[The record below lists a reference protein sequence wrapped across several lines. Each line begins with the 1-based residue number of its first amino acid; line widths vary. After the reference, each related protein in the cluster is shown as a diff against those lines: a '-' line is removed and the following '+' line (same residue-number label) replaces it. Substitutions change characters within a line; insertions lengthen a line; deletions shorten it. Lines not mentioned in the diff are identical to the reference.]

1 MWCRKRPL
9 SITVPFA
16 LQSLET
22 MLLDKA
28 RKLDQNDSLASF
40 RDRFF
45 IPSHDGQPDLYFVGN
60 SLGLQPKITSNYIAA
75 ELQAWKNLGVRGHF
89 EDSQHESLPS
99 NTAGQWL
106 DYHQL
111 LTETMADLVGGQ
123 PDEVIVMNTLTV
135 NLHLMMATFY
145 RPTKTRNKILI
156 EAHAFPSDKNAVE
169 SQFALHGHK
178 SSECLIEIQPDQ
190 GQLFSTESICESI
203 RKHGDSLAMILLPGV
218 QYYTGQVLDMQAI
231 TAVANEL
238 KIPIGFDLAHAAGNV
253 AMQLHDWNVDFAC
266 WCTYKYLNSGPG
278 SIAGCFIHQRHAT
291 NTALPRLAGWWG
303 HDRDSRFKMTGDFK
317 PMATAEGW
325 QLSNP
330 PILSAAAVRA
340 SLQIFGD
347 AGGMKPLV
355 EKSKLQQQFFRECLD
370 EILGDKVNVISPLDC
385 SGCQLSLEVKL
396 DGVPGKQIYQ
406 QLEDS
411 GVRTDWREPNV
422 IRAAP
427 TPLYNT
433 FEEIWTFV
441 DRLQQVIAK
450 A

>member
-1 MWCRKRPL
+1 
-9 SITVPFA
+9 
-16 LQSLET
+16 

-28 RKLDQNDSLASF
+28 RKLDQNDSLAKF

-45 IPSHDGQPDLYFVGN
+45 IPSHDGQLDLYFVGN
-60 SLGLQPKITSNYIAA
+60 SLGLQPKTTSDFVLA
-75 ELQAWKNLGVRGHF
+75 ELNTWQHIGVRGHF

-106 DYHQL
+106 DYHQR

-123 PDEVIVMNTLTV
+123 ANEVIVMNTLTV

-169 SQFALHGHK
+169 SQIALHGHK
-178 SSECLIEIQPDQ
+178 SSECLVEIQPDQ
-190 GQLFSTESICESI
+190 GQLFSTEGVCEAI
-203 RKHGDSLAMILLPGV
+203 RKHRDSLAMILLPGV
-218 QYYTGQVLDMQAI
+218 QYYTGQVFDMKAI
-231 TAVANEL
+231 AAVANEFE
-238 KIPIGFDLAHAAGNV
+238 IPIGFDLAHATGNV
-253 AMQLHDWNVDFAC
+253 PLELHDWNVDFAC

-278 SIAGCFIHQRHAT
+278 SIAGCYIHQRHAT
-291 NTALPRLAGWWG
+291 NVNLPRLAGWWG
-303 HDRDSRFKMTGDFK
+303 HDHDSRFEMAGDFR
-317 PMATAEGW
+317 PIATAEGW

-330 PILSAAAVRA
+330 PILSAAAIRA
-340 SLQIFGD
+340 SLQIFAD

-355 EKSKLQQQFFRECLD
+355 EKSRLQQKFFRDCLA
-370 EILGDKVNVISPLDC
+370 ENLGDKVNVIAPLEC
-385 SGCQLSLEVKL
+385 SGCQLSLEIKI
-396 DGVPGKQIYQ
+396 DNVPGKTIFQE
-406 QLEDS
+406 LENN
-411 GVRTDWREPNV
+411 GIRTDWREPNV

-433 FEEIWTFV
+433 FEEIWLFV
-441 DRLQQVIAK
+441 DRLQQTISK

>member
-1 MWCRKRPL
+1 
-9 SITVPFA
+9 
-16 LQSLET
+16 
-22 MLLDKA
+22 MLLDQA
-28 RKLDQNDSLASF
+28 RKFDQDDSLASF
-40 RDRFF
+40 RDCFF
-45 IPSHDGQPDLYFVGN
+45 IPDHNGQPDLYFVGN
-60 SLGLQPKITSNYIAA
+60 SLGLQPKATSDYIAA
-75 ELQAWKNLGVRGHF
+75 ELQAWQRLGVRGHF
-89 EDSQHESLPS
+89 EDSHHESLPAS
-99 NTAGQWL
+99 TAGQWL
-106 DYHQL
+106 DYHQR

-123 PDEVIVMNTLTV
+123 ANEVIVMNTLTV

-145 RPTKTRNKILI
+145 RPAKKRNKILI

-169 SQFALHGHK
+169 SQFALHGCK
-178 SSECLIEIQPDQ
+178 SSDCLIEIQPDQ
-190 GQLFSTESICESI
+190 GQLFSTDAICDAI
-203 RKHGDSLAMILLPGV
+203 REHRDSLAMILLPGV
-218 QYYTGQVLDMQAI
+218 QYYTGQVLNMQTIA
-231 TAVANEL
+231 AVANEL
-238 KIPIGFDLAHAAGNV
+238 EIPIGFDLAHAAGNV

-278 SIAGCFIHQRHAT
+278 SIAGCFVHQRHAT
-291 NTALPRLAGWWG
+291 NTDLPRLAGWWG
-303 HDRDSRFKMTGDFK
+303 HDRDSRFQMTGDFN
-317 PMATAEGW
+317 PIATAEGW

-340 SLQIFGD
+340 SLQVFAD

-355 EKSKLQQQFFRECLD
+355 EKSKLQHRFFRDCLN
-370 EILGDKVNVISPLDC
+370 EMLGDQVSVIAPEDC

-396 DGVPGKQIYQ
+396 DGIPGKQIYQ
-406 QLEDS
+406 RLEAS

-441 DRLQQVIAK
+441 DRLQHAIAQ